1 MKSLLCCCHHNLWNS
16 LLDHLRQA
24 KSVDNYKSLSKL
36 LFLSKLFMHEFYIQI
51 LSIFFNF
58 LFNFYDF
65 IRVLFLSFGFL
76 NGFLYK
82 STIGLMD
89 FGTLY

>member
-24 KSVDNYKSLSKL
+24 KLIDNVKSLLKD
-36 LFLSKLFMHEFYIQI
+36 LFLSKLFMHKFYIQI
-51 LSIFFNF
+51 FCLI
-58 LFNFYDF
+58 YDC
-65 IRVLFLSFGFL
+65 ICLLFLSFGFL
-76 NGFLYK
+76 NGFFYK
-82 STIGLMD
+82 SPIELMD

>member
-1 MKSLLCCCHHNLWNS
+1 
-16 LLDHLRQA
+16 
-24 KSVDNYKSLSKL
+24 
-36 LFLSKLFMHEFYIQI
+36 MHEFYIQI